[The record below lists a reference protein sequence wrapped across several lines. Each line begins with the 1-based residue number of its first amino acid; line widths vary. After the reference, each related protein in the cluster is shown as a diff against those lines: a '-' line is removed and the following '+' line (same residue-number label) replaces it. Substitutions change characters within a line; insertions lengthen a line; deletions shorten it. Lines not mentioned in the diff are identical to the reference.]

1 VARDST
7 KAAFASDAELDNAVG
22 NYRKILRSRLG
33 GHFFLISDYS
43 TGRGFNPIEKLMFS
57 AATRDSEFARHTF
70 KFGARTIP
78 VHEFLAPSKVA
89 RAIRVNLQHH
99 KEPVITA
106 GAASR

>member
-1 VARDST
+1 VEST
-7 KAAFASDAELDNAVG
+7 KGAFGSDAELDAAVR
-22 NYRKILRSRLG
+22 NYRKVLRSRLG

-43 TGRGFNPIEKLMFS
+43 TGRGYNPIEKLMFS
-57 AATRDSEFARHTF
+57 AASRDTELARHAF
-70 KFGARTIP
+70 RFGARTIP